1 MIRKRCATLCV
12 LLSFCFITHFAYAH
26 TYRVSVVVDT
36 DMALDDIRAVVML
49 LNSDM
54 VDIPLMVT
62 SDGGASP
69 QAGVRNLRMLLSYF
83 KREDTKIAKGRVLGK
98 PTPPWRTISENVK
111 WPEPVKLPDKI
122 SAERPAAEEI
132 VETLRSRDQPILYLC
147 LGPLTNLADAL
158 RLDQGIKNKI
168 SRLIYYGSH
177 PEKSLLS
184 WNTGRDPDAARF
196 VFNSGLKIYYMG
208 LPREKLLCFDERL
221 YRQIQ
226 GMDTEAARLV
236 TTIHGAPAVIRLL
249 FEKHFYVW
257 DEMTVIYLN
266 RPSLFKFVPSADH
279 AHVMSLSAFKAAG
292 VHNTYLKLLGHA
304 ADFHLNPRNAV
315 VLKVFPDDPS
325 LFREDVSPYVK
336 KIIAKYGLEEWK
348 ACLLTNEFHRHL
360 GIYSLIGAKMGV
372 RAREILE
379 APFDTL
385 KVVSFAGNDPPL
397 SCMNDGLQVATGAS
411 LGRGAIQ
418 ISDENPYP
426 AAAFQFKNKKMTL
439 RLKSFWVDKIKEDIK
454 SALKKYG
461 GLNPEYFAHIRELS
475 IRYWQ
480 DLNRRDIFDAV
491 IDQ

>member
-1 MIRKRCATLCV
+1 MMIRKRCATLCV
-12 LLSFCFITHFAYAH
+12 LLSFCFITHFACAH
-26 TYRVSVVVDT
+26 TYRVSVLVDT

-83 KREDTKIAKGRVLGK
+83 KR
-98 PTPPWRTISENVK
+98 ISENVK

-158 RLDQGIKNKI
+158 RLNPGIRNKI

-177 PEKSLLS
+177 PENPLLS
-184 WNTGRDPDAARF
+184 WNTGRDKDAARF

-208 LPREKLLCFDERL
+208 LPKEKLLCFDERL
-221 YRQIQ
+221 YRQIES
-226 GMDTEAARLV
+226 MDTAAARLV
-236 TTIHGAPAVIRLL
+236 VTIHRAPAVIRLL

-336 KIIAKYGLEEWK
+336 KIISKYGLEEWK

-372 RAREILE
+372 RAREI
-379 APFDTL
+379 
-385 KVVSFAGNDPPL
+385 
-397 SCMNDGLQVATGAS
+397 
-411 LGRGAIQ
+411 
-418 ISDENPYP
+418 
-426 AAAFQFKNKKMTL
+426 
-439 RLKSFWVDKIKEDIK
+439 
-454 SALKKYG
+454 
-461 GLNPEYFAHIRELS
+461 
-475 IRYWQ
+475 
-480 DLNRRDIFDAV
+480 
-491 IDQ
+491 